1 MTAPVIM
8 QVHDLGST
16 SSRIM
21 VNVGREFNPQVMIM
35 EPEIIRTT
43 LDSATSFHTTLIGKF
58 NSAYSGWVEL
68 KGGCYCYG
76 DAAKNLKA
84 ELQLG
89 KSKFELAIPKILAT
103 TGAISEGLNLPN
115 GTTINLGVLLP
126 YREYGDKD
134 IFEHFLRSYLQNF
147 KFCGNHKSFN
157 LNHFVCLPEI
167 SGVMLQAK
175 VGKKTSNSNQIGLM
189 LGFRDVS
196 AVYVSK
202 GSLSG
207 GTSKDLGFH
216 ELCEFVGQKIAFHDY
231 KQLAQAIS
239 KAESKIYTKELQPLL
254 GNLNKTYRQAKLT
267 QIKQAIKEGRK
278 NYLFAF
284 DEWFKA
290 NIRGEVDEVII
301 AGGTAHYFRQE
312 LDAMLKKTSVSRIN
326 WCDDLEER
334 IRSSFASVIEQHSP
348 HYRLSD
354 VYGLFFYLWEH
365 LSQNGDV

>member
-21 VNVGREFNPQVMIM
+21 LNVGREFNPQAIIM
-35 EPEIIRTT
+35 ESEIIRTT
-43 LDSATSFHTTLIGKF
+43 LDCASSFHQSLIGRF
-58 NSAYSGWVEL
+58 NPAYSGWVEL

-103 TGAISEGLNLPN
+103 TGAVSEEFNLPN

-134 IFEHFLRSYLQNF
+134 IFERFLRSYLQDF

-216 ELCEFVGQKIAFHDY
+216 ELCEFVGQKFAFHDY
-231 KQLAQAIS
+231 KQLAEAIS
-239 KAESKIYTKELQPLL
+239 RAGSKIYAKELQPLL

-267 QIKQAIKEGRK
+267 QIKQAIKVVFSCLLGNPEP
-278 NYLFAF
+278 
-284 DEWFKA
+284 W
-290 NIRGEVDEVII
+290 VD
-301 AGGTAHYFRQE
+301 AR
-312 LDAMLKKTSVSRIN
+312 
-326 WCDDLEER
+326 LE
-334 IRSSFASVIEQHSP
+334 S
-348 HYRLSD
+348 
-354 VYGLFFYLWEH
+354 
-365 LSQNGDV
+365 